1 MTSPIRVLVVDDSA
15 FMRKVIANMLGSD
28 PRIVVAG
35 VARHGE
41 EALAQVRALKPDVMT
56 LDIEMPG
63 MNGIEVLRR
72 VMEEMPLPVIMVSSL
87 TEEGAKETLTALD
100 LGAVDYIPKHLQGSA
115 VNILGIQHDLV
126 EKVIA
131 AHKAKE
137 KLLRL
142 SGKRG
147 QQPSRHSRE
156 SGNPAFPSFPRKR
169 ESRGGRE
176 GGSPLNACGDDG
188 GRKPAGMTE
197 KAAGPVALPT
207 ISALSARGTKVV
219 AIGCSTGGPKA
230 LQEIFPLFPK
240 DFPAAI
246 LVVQHMPKYFT
257 GPFAQRL
264 NQASEIEV
272 REAVEGDTPVPG
284 LALIAPGGLHMRVA
298 RGGAAEVAVRLSAEP
313 VTLHMPSVDVM
324 MTSVA
329 QVFSGRAVGV
339 ILTGMG
345 NDGHDGMKA
354 IKAAHGRTIAQDE
367 SSCVIYSMPKGVV
380 DSGLADKIVPL
391 DMIAGEIANMV

>member
-1 MTSPIRVLVVDDSA
+1 VPSSIASPIRVLVVDDSA

-28 PRIVVAG
+28 PRITVAG

-115 VNILGIQHDLV
+115 VNILGIQHDLI

-131 AHKAKE
+131 AHRVGARLAQLTRKARE
-137 KLLRL
+137 TGRPAGRPIPPNTV
-142 SGKRG
+142 SVG
-147 QQPSRHSRE
+147 RE
-156 SGNPAFPSFPRKR
+156 SVKPSA
-169 ESRGGRE
+169 SA
-176 GGSPLNACGDDG
+176 GS
-188 GRKPAGMTE
+188 
-197 KAAGPVALPT
+197 VFH
-207 ISALSARGTKVV
+207 ARGSKVV

-246 LVVQHMPKYFT
+246 LVVQHMPKFFT

-264 NQASEIEV
+264 NQVSEIEV
-272 REAVEGDTPVPG
+272 REAVDGDVPEPG

-298 RGGAAEVAVRLSAEP
+298 RRSATEVAVRLSAEP
-313 VTLHMPSVDVM
+313 VTLHMPSVDEM

-354 IKAAHGRTIAQDE
+354 IRAAQGRTIAQDE
-367 SSCVIYSMPKGVV
+367 ASCVIYSMPKGVV

-391 DMIAGEIANMV
+391 DKIAGEIANMV

>member
-1 MTSPIRVLVVDDSA
+1 MTVPPIRVLVVDDSA

-115 VNILGIQHDLV
+115 VNILGIQHDLI

-137 KLLRL
+137 KVLRL

-147 QQPSRHSRE
+147 QQPSRNLDPGFR
-156 SGNPAFPSFPRKR
+156 
-169 ESRGGRE
+169 RG
-176 GGSPLNACGDDG
+176 DG
-188 GRKPAGMTE
+188 FAGMTE

-264 NQASEIEV
+264 NQVSEIEV

-298 RGGAAEVAVRLSAEP
+298 RGSAAEVAVRLSAEP

-391 DMIAGEIANMV
+391 DKIAGEIANMV